1 VRLRWIFIYSWT
13 DSSIYPILLALRV
26 ECGAD
31 GHFGI
36 VWICMWTMDSQSV
49 LESVGGD
56 QDRAIDLLLGMNDPD
71 FRSEAMPPTQQ
82 PQMVRQ

>member
-1 VRLRWIFIYSWT
+1 MR
-13 DSSIYPILLALRV
+13 
-26 ECGAD
+26 
-31 GHFGI
+31 
-36 VWICMWTMDSQSV
+36 TMDSQSV

-82 PQMVRQ
+82 PQMVCQ